1 MTRPPF
7 SITVGAI
14 AIAILAAS
22 PALIDHVAFAYLYAS
37 GLLAAA
43 SAAVSYVIDKD

>member
-7 SITVGAI
+7 SAIVGAI
-14 AIAILAAS
+14 AIAILAAA
-22 PALIDHVAFAYLYAS
+22 PALIDHAAFAWFYAS

-43 SAAVSYVIDKD
+43 SAAVSFIIDKD